1 MIGQEDYDRLRPLG
15 YANASVF
22 LLCFAINNRVSFENV
37 RDKWAAELARYAAG
51 VPVILV
57 GTQSDTTRTVSE
69 KDGQRMASS
78 IGAVK
83 YVECSAK
90 TRQGTKEVF
99 GEAVIIGLDP
109 KKVAARKG
117 KPKKFKCLVQ

>member
-1 MIGQEDYDRLRPLG
+1 MAGQEDYDRLRPLG

-22 LLCFAINNRVSFENV
+22 LLCFAISSRVSFENV

-51 VPVILV
+51 VPVVLV

-69 KDGQRMASS
+69 GEGQRMART

-83 YVECSAK
+83 YLECSAK

-99 GEAVIIGLDP
+99 AEAVIIGLDP
-109 KKVAARKG
+109 KKAAARKG
-117 KPKKFKCLVQ
+117 ERKKLKCLVQ